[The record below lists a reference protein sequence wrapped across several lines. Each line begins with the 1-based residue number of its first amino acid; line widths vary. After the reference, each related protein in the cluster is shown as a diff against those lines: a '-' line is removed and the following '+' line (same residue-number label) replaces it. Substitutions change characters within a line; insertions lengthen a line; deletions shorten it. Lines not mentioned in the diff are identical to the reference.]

1 MNFLRNKFFLKEH
14 TNIIKKHK
22 LKRKNNQ
29 NIKFIFLII
38 EQLNNLIRIYTSWEL
53 IYLKYNN
60 EVCLILKY
68 LRLLNM

>member
-38 EQLNNLIRIYTSWEL
+38 EQLNNLIRIYTS
-53 IYLKYNN
+53 
-60 EVCLILKY
+60 
-68 LRLLNM
+68 

>member
-29 NIKFIFLII
+29 NIKLIFLII